1 MIKIHQT
8 ALVAP
13 DARLGAGCEIGPW
26 AIVSPGA
33 VLGENCVVAP
43 RAVVGSGARVGNGVK
58 IGVGALVAVEP
69 QDLKYDG
76 SPTLL
81 EVGDGC
87 TIREYATLSAS
98 TDPERPTR
106 IGPRCLVMAYG
117 HVGHDCEIGANCVL
131 SNGVQLAGFV
141 ALGDGCNLGGLSAVA
156 QNCTLGAGVFVGG
169 LSKVDRDVPPYSKA
183 LGNPARWGG
192 FNRIAAE
199 RMGLPPERAARL
211 ERALRELYRSGRPA
225 AEVLAELASDPG
237 LGEYADFV
245 MRRRMGLIQVPRGN
259 R

>member
-33 VLGENCVVAP
+33 VLGEGCVVAP

-58 IGVGALVAVEP
+58 IGVGALVAVDP

-87 TIREYATLSAS
+87 TIREYATVSTS
-98 TDPERPTR
+98 TDPERPTK
-106 IGPRCLVMAYG
+106 IGPGCLLMAYS
-117 HVGHDCEIGANCVL
+117 HVGHDCDVGANCVL

-141 ALGDGCNLGGLSAVA
+141 TLGDGCNLGGLSAVA
-156 QNCTLGAGVFVGG
+156 QNCALGSGVFLAG
-169 LSKVDRDVPPYSKA
+169 LSKADRDVPPFSKA
-183 LGNPARWGG
+183 MGNPARWGG

-199 RMGLPPERAARL
+199 RMGLPPERTARL

-225 AEVLAELASDPG
+225 AEVLAELAADPD

-245 MRRRMGLIQVPRGN
+245 SRRRMGLIQVPRGN